1 MTPQQ
6 IFVVFVV
13 GSATVG
19 FLFFPLEGRLSKA
32 LVSSYPKVDLRKR
45 MLAAA
50 IDAMVCMTCLVLLAP
65 AGMIIALTLSPL
77 YLFVRDCL
85 FPGQS
90 PGKLLLGL
98 EVIQLENGARC
109 QAGRALRR
117 NAIFAVPGF
126 NAAALLFEAGAVRS
140 NRQGMR
146 YGDRL
151 AQTQVVEGKDAKD
164 LVRSLQERLLRA
176 ARHLEV
182 SSHNGEQPIMK
193 RRWSMACDRLTHVE
207 GAAEPTAAT
216 DGEDAAVEPKR

>member
-1 MTPQQ
+1 MNSQQ
-6 IFVVFVV
+6 IFVVFAV

-32 LVSSYPKVDLRKR
+32 LVSTYPKAGLRKR

-50 IDAMVCMTCLVLLAP
+50 IDATICMACLVLLAP
-65 AGMIIALTLSPL
+65 MGMIIALTLSPL

-90 PGKLLLGL
+90 LGKLLLGL
-98 EVIQLENGARC
+98 VVIQLDNGAIC
-109 QAGRALRR
+109 KAGRALRR

-126 NAAALLFEAGAVRS
+126 NAAALLFEARAVRS
-140 NRQGMR
+140 DTQGMR
-146 YGDRL
+146 FGDRL

-176 ARHLEV
+176 ATPLEV

-193 RRWSMACDRLTHVE
+193 RR
-207 GAAEPTAAT
+207 
-216 DGEDAAVEPKR
+216 